1 VGPLTQLPAVRSL
14 VFRLFSQTWI
24 GYRGSLVVAGPAAE
38 GKGPRPGDRAP
49 YGILEAVSDGRAGLY
64 DLLKGTGHHLLLFE
78 GLEPNP
84 ALDAYRL
91 AVDEVLG
98 RYAVDVSVHVIPA
111 KERRLHEIYG
121 AKDKARLFLVRPDGH
136 VAFVGSLGD
145 LDDLAT
151 QMNALFHGRV
161 AHEGHPKRS
170 IDFMG

>member
-1 VGPLTQLPAVRSL
+1 M
-14 VFRLFSQTWI
+14 
-24 GYRGSLVVAGPAAE
+24 
-38 GKGPRPGDRAP
+38 
-49 YGILEAVSDGRAGLY
+49 
-64 DLLKGTGHHLLLFE
+64 FE

-121 AKDKARLFLVRPDGH
+121 AKDNARLFLVRPDGH

-151 QMNALFHGRV
+151 QMNALFRGRM
-161 AHEGHPKRS
+161 AHEEHPKRS
-170 IDFMG
+170 IDLMG